1 MSIFSLVSKFIK
13 TNASSILT
21 GGAIAG
27 VVVTA
32 VSAVK
37 AAPKLVEHADIAKRV
52 RKEME
57 ADGASKNEMRV
68 QSVYNGIVYLKD
80 LAPTIVAGAGTVG
93 CILGLNKFHT
103 HKEAALAAAGVL
115 AEQSYKDLLSVA
127 PDNVPKEL
135 NRSKVLSDIENRALP
150 LYPGNGDILVCEAYT
165 GQIFWCTKDKV
176 AIAEDKCRERLSKTD
191 ECTINYFLQW
201 LGQKDTPAG
210 RTAGWVRNKRKNG
223 FIDMQ
228 GVDWIN
234 FRHDSFILEDG
245 VTVVLLIDYS
255 IDTYPGI
262 IYNE

>member
-1 MSIFSLVSKFIK
+1 MSIFSLIAKFVK
-13 TNASSILT
+13 ANASSILT

-27 VVVTA
+27 VVVTT

-52 RKEME
+52 KKEME
-57 ADGASKNEMRV
+57 ADGASKDELRLQSMR
-68 QSVYNGIVYLKD
+68 NGMVYLKD
-80 LAPTIVAGAGTVG
+80 LTPTIVSGVGTIA
-93 CILGLNKFHT
+93 CILGLNKVHLR
-103 HKEAALAAAGVL
+103 KEAALAAAGIL
-115 AEQSYKDLLSVA
+115 AEDAY
-127 PDNVPKEL
+127 KEL
-135 NRSKVLSDIENRALP
+135 RAYVPNELSDNINERRIKSDLERRALP

-210 RTAGWVRNKRKNG
+210 RTSGWVRNRRRNG
-223 FIDMQ
+223 FIDVL

-245 VTVVLLIDYS
+245 VTTVLLIDYA